1 MDYSLYQTIN
11 DLSGA
16 SLPAAVFE
24 ALARYLPI
32 AIAALVGLLFLFPR
46 GPNPLSDRRG
56 AVTGTIAA
64 ALALLINQPI
74 AHAVDRL
81 RPYAAHPGHAHLLI
95 ERSHDPSFPSDHAT
109 GAFAL
114 AAGVWFYNRK
124 AGALLAGLAVLLS
137 FSRVYVGTH
146 YPGDVLGGALIGTAV
161 ALALWGSR
169 LRPLIERTS
178 DMFSEVWDRIRSR
191 ALRLERRYPTSVLLT
206 GTGVT
211 LLVSSELVDRVEH
224 GLSTVMTIIV
234 VDAALWVLALGWIA
248 MRRIRPWSRDSMLVG
263 WLREWILPTLAMFG
277 AALIL
282 IAVYTEHVSTGAGTD
297 AWLAMIGAL
306 LVVIAQVIG
315 RAGTHRRDYRR

>member
-1 MDYSLYQTIN
+1 MDYSLYQAIN

-16 SLPAAVFE
+16 ALPDAVLE

-32 AIAALVGLLFLFPR
+32 AIVAVVAFVFVFPA
-46 GPNPLSDRRG
+46 GPNRLRDRRG

-81 RPYAAHPGHAHLLI
+81 RPYAAHPAHAHLLI

-146 YPGDVLGGALIGTAV
+146 YPGDVIGGALIGIGV
-161 ALALWGSR
+161 ALTLWGTR
-169 LRPLIERTS
+169 LRSLIERTS
-178 DMFSEVWDRIRSR
+178 DMFSDFWDRIRFGAKR
-191 ALRLERRYPTSVLLT
+191 FERRYPTSVLLT

-211 LLVSSELVDRVEH
+211 LLVLSELVDRIEH
-224 GLSTVMTIIV
+224 GLSTVMTIIL
-234 VDAALWVLALGWIA
+234 VDAVLWALALGWIG
-248 MRRIRPWSRDSMLVG
+248 MRRIRPWSQDSMLAG

-282 IAVYTEHVSTGAGTD
+282 IAVYTEHVSTGVGTD
-297 AWLAMIGAL
+297 AWLAMIGAT
-306 LVVIAQVIG
+306 LVVIAQIIG
-315 RAGTHRRDYRR
+315 RAAPHRRDYRR

>member
-11 DLSGA
+11 HLSGA
-16 SLPAAVFE
+16 ALPDAVFE

-32 AIAALVGLLFLFPR
+32 AIVAVVAFVFVFPA
-46 GPNPLSDRRG
+46 GQDPLSDRRG

-64 ALALLINQPI
+64 ALALLLNQPI

-81 RPYAAHPGHAHLLI
+81 RPYAAHPTHAHLLI

-146 YPGDVLGGALIGTAV
+146 YPGDVLGGALIGTGV
-161 ALALWGSR
+161 AIALWGSR
-169 LRPLIERTS
+169 LRSLIERTS
-178 DMFSEVWDRIRSR
+178 DMFSDAWDRIRFG

-206 GTGVT
+206 GMGVT
-211 LLVSSELVDRVEH
+211 LLVLSELADRLEH
-224 GLSTVMTIIV
+224 GLSPVMTFIV
-234 VDAALWVLALGWIA
+234 VDGMLWVLALGWIA
-248 MRRIRPWSRDSMLVG
+248 MRRIPPWSRDSMLVG
-263 WLREWILPTLAMFG
+263 LLREWILPTLAMLC

-282 IAVYTEHVSTGAGTD
+282 IAVYAEHVSTGAGAD

-306 LVVIAQVIG
+306 MVVIAQIIG
-315 RAGTHRRDYRR
+315 RAGPHSRN